1 MEDANHQDDNGIA
14 EEDESIDT
22 GDDINDEDEGAD
34 LDLDETTIQI
44 LRQNKGINYLSVQL
58 NCDYDSGKCP
68 FFNSVDWKKDG
79 DCVSKHTHL
88 KTIVISHIGK
98 CLDRDW
104 GEHYILGEQGP
115 NLPTKEQLQDF
126 FACIYQN
133 RSINHISFCSIGI
146 VDEFGGELLG
156 GLRGHP
162 SLTQLGLN
170 GKIGSMACSALV
182 SVLKD
187 PTCKLK
193 GLRLSNCQLDDQRLS
208 TLCDSLLGNIR
219 MERLSVFR
227 DTQITSAGWRALSKF
242 YNTLIANWLT

>member
-1 MEDANHQDDNGIA
+1 MEQDNNEDINEGNSDS
-14 EEDESIDT
+14 EEDIIGE
-22 GDDINDEDEGAD
+22 D
-34 LDLDETTIQI
+34 LDLDETTIQM
-44 LRQNKGINYLSVQL
+44 LKQNKGINYLSVQL
-58 NCDYDSGKCP
+58 NCDDNGKCY
-68 FFNSVDWKKDG
+68 FNNVDWKKDG
-79 DCVSKHTHL
+79 DCISNNTQL